1 MTVEE
6 LCRSLLI
13 DRARECWRI
22 MPVTVEES
30 CEPLLNKRASDCW
43 RVMPVTVGE
52 SCHWL
57 LKNRACDCWTI
68 LPRLLHIILNCW
80 TIVLV
85 IAAHN
90 FELLNNRASDSWKI
104 MPATVGRTV
113 PVTVDKSCQ
122 RLLNS
127 RASCFFSLFLTYLP
141 VFRVN
146 TSIIIDYFNSGHDWV
161 SFKTID

>member
-6 LCRSLLI
+6 LCRPLLI

-22 MPVTVEES
+22 MPVTVEEL

-68 LPRLLHIILNCW
+68 LPA
-80 TIVLV
+80 TV
-85 IAAHN
+85 AHN

-113 PVTVDKSCQ
+113 PVTVDKPCQ

>member
-1 MTVEE
+1 MTVAGS
-6 LCRSLLI
+6 CQPLLNN
-13 DRARECWRI
+13 RASNSWRI
-22 MPVTVEES
+22 MPVSVEKS
-30 CEPLLNKRASDCW
+30 CQPLLNNRASNCW
-43 RVMPVTVGE
+43 RIVLATAE
-52 SCHWL
+52 QSCQ
-57 LKNRACDCWTI
+57 
-68 LPRLLHIILNCW
+68 RLLHIILNCW